1 MNHPPATPPMPADYY
16 LKHAARVRELARDA
30 TTEAIKQHLCG
41 IALEYE
47 QFAENAQTA
56 ARRSAILG

>member
-1 MNHPPATPPMPADYY
+1 MPADYY

-30 TTEAIKQHLCG
+30 TTEAIRLHLSG

-47 QFAENAQTA
+47 QFAENAHAA
-56 ARRSAILG
+56 ARRAFALG